1 MRHIFL
7 FLILATLSTV
17 VCSQEYDLFLL
28 IGQSNMAGRGAM
40 AIGDSSVIEGVYLL
54 TLENTIEP
62 ATNPLNK
69 YSSIRKDI
77 SMQQMSPGYGFA
89 RKIYAETGRKVL
101 LVVNARGGSTI
112 EEWTKDN
119 PEKNYYSEAIR
130 RTKSAMKFGR
140 LVAILWHQGEGNSD
154 NPGDYL
160 TKLNSF
166 VSNLRNDLGVKELP
180 FIAGEIAPWWNPQ
193 ASKFNPVIRE
203 ISKTIPCSDYISAEG
218 TKTATNE
225 SDPHFNRE
233 SQIILG
239 ERYAQK
245 VLKMCY

>member
-7 FLILATLSTV
+7 FLILTTLSTV
-17 VCSQEYDLFLL
+17 VYSQEYDLFLL

-40 AIGDSSVIEGVYLL
+40 AMGDSSVIEGVYLL
-54 TLENTIEP
+54 TPENSIEP

-89 RKIYAETGRKVL
+89 RTIYAVSGRKVL

-203 ISKTIPCSDYISAEG
+203 ISKTIPYSDYVSAEG